1 VIRSNGVRGYLALH
15 EAVSKQRIVMGL
27 DLMPSQRHMQEYA
40 LVIINDK
47 GAVIDRREG
56 VDWETVSRLIR
67 KYHVDTLAVDNLYEL
82 GGSIN
87 EVKKRLGKHIDKIR
101 LVEVTK
107 CDEERYVK
115 LTELAFKEGVVS
127 ERKSHLPPLQAAE
140 ASALLALKGVGTT
153 IIEPSSIRTVI
164 IVSRGRSFGSGG
176 MSQGRYSRSQR
187 SAIRQITNMLLDE
200 LKKHRSDDEI
210 EYYVQKSKYG
220 LERSILLLNCPS
232 SQVKKWIKPLNEI
245 IKKSGVN
252 IKLLTRIPSLEESH
266 ASGTSHTDKP
276 LIVGLDPGIV
286 TGLAILDLNGN
297 PLFVS
302 SGLALD
308 KMTITKILTKFG
320 KPIIIASDVRRA
332 PAIIEKM
339 ASLLGCEIYT
349 PPRDMT
355 IEEKRHIIQ
364 DHISNFKDIIKN
376 AHQRDALAAALKAY
390 LNFKSKFMQL
400 EAKAKELN
408 LSYPQIEKAK
418 ALLIKGLTI
427 KEALDKVLL
436 KDNKNTMHSA
446 MTHHVDPEVQRLKQ
460 ELSKLRDKVEEQ
472 NKIIKD
478 LEESRLTLLKM
489 LKEKEAKV
497 EELEEA
503 LMKAPLKAQ
512 PLQEKE
518 ESLLK
523 QKLEHSVK
531 IISELKAKV
540 EDLEHLVEQLKKLI
554 KDVIKG
560 DIVIIKEIRSI
571 TKRSIE
577 EAMKYGPLQKGDIV
591 FVRDPSSSNI
601 EGLHYLLN
609 IEPKAIIT
617 SLAKIPANIS
627 TMLREKC
634 IPIIDSE
641 EVKIERVLDFLYTS
655 SSIEHQIRE
664 QREKLL
670 SERDQKIKEKL
681 IEILKSYREE
691 RAKQLEKMYQ

>member
-1 VIRSNGVRGYLALH
+1 MVLH
-15 EAVSKQRIVMGL
+15 EAINKQRIIMGL

-40 LVIINDK
+40 LVIIDDK
-47 GAVIDRREG
+47 GAIIDRREG
-56 VDWETVSRLIR
+56 VDWETVSRLIKR
-67 KYHVDTLAVDNLYEL
+67 YHVDTLAVDNLYEL

-87 EVKKRLGKHIDKIR
+87 EVKRRLGKHIDKIR

-115 LTELAFKEGVVS
+115 LAELAFREGIIN
-127 ERKSHLPPLQAAE
+127 ERKSHLSPLQAAE

-164 IVSRGRSFGSGG
+164 IVSRGRSLGSGG

-200 LKKHRSDDEI
+200 LKKHKSDDEI

-220 LERSILLLNCPS
+220 LERSILLLNSPP
-232 SQVKKWIKPLNEI
+232 SQVKRWIKPLNEI

-252 IKLLTRIPSLEESH
+252 IKLLTRIPSLEESQ
-266 ASGTSHTDKP
+266 ASGTSHSDKP

-286 TGLAILDLNGN
+286 TGLAVLDLNGD

-355 IEEKRHIIQ
+355 IEEKRRIIQ

-427 KEALDKVLL
+427 KEALDKVLP
-436 KDNKNTMHSA
+436 KDKNAAHPATI
-446 MTHHVDPEVQRLKQ
+446 HHVDPEVQRLKQ

-472 NKIIKD
+472 NKIIRD

-512 PLQEKE
+512 SFQEKE

-523 QKLEHSVK
+523 QKLEHSMK

-540 EDLEHLVEQLKKLI
+540 EDLEQLIEQLKNLI
-554 KDVIKG
+554 RDVIKG

-577 EAMKYGPLQKGDIV
+577 EAMRYEALQKGDIIL
-591 FVRDPSSSNI
+591 VRDPSSSNI
-601 EGLHYLLN
+601 EGLHYLLS

-617 SLAKIPANIS
+617 SSTKMPANIS
-627 TMLREKC
+627 TMLKEKC

-655 SSIEHQIRE
+655 SIIEHLIKER
-664 QREKLL
+664 REKLL
-670 SERDQKIKEKL
+670 SERDQKIKEKF
-681 IEILKSYREE
+681 IEILRSYREE
-691 RAKQLEKMYQ
+691 RVKQLEKMYQ

>member
-1 VIRSNGVRGYLALH
+1 MVLH
-15 EAVSKQRIVMGL
+15 EAINKQRIIMGL

-40 LVIINDK
+40 LVIIDDK
-47 GAVIDRREG
+47 GAIIDRREG
-56 VDWETVSRLIR
+56 VDWETVSRLIKR
-67 KYHVDTLAVDNLYEL
+67 YHVDTLAVDNLYEL

-87 EVKKRLGKHIDKIR
+87 EVKRRLGKHIDKIR

-115 LTELAFKEGVVS
+115 LAELAFREGIIN
-127 ERKSHLPPLQAAE
+127 ERKSHLSPLQAAE

-164 IVSRGRSFGSGG
+164 IVSRGRSLGSGG

-200 LKKHRSDDEI
+200 LKKHKSDDEI

-220 LERSILLLNCPS
+220 LERSILLLNSPP
-232 SQVKKWIKPLNEI
+232 SQVKRWIKPLNEI

-252 IKLLTRIPSLEESH
+252 IKLLTRIPSLEESQ
-266 ASGTSHTDKP
+266 ASGTSHSDKP

-286 TGLAILDLNGN
+286 TGLAVLDLNGD

-355 IEEKRHIIQ
+355 IEEKRRIIQ

-427 KEALDKVLL
+427 KEALDKVLP
-436 KDNKNTMHSA
+436 KDKNAAHPATI
-446 MTHHVDPEVQRLKQ
+446 HHVDPEVQRLKQ

-472 NKIIKD
+472 NKIIRD

-512 PLQEKE
+512 SFQEKE

-523 QKLEHSVK
+523 QKLEHSMK

-540 EDLEHLVEQLKKLI
+540 EDLEQLIEQLKNLI
-554 KDVIKG
+554 RDVIKG

-577 EAMKYGPLQKGDIV
+577 EA
-591 FVRDPSSSNI
+591 
-601 EGLHYLLN
+601 
-609 IEPKAIIT
+609 
-617 SLAKIPANIS
+617 
-627 TMLREKC
+627 
-634 IPIIDSE
+634 
-641 EVKIERVLDFLYTS
+641 
-655 SSIEHQIRE
+655 
-664 QREKLL
+664 
-670 SERDQKIKEKL
+670 
-681 IEILKSYREE
+681 
-691 RAKQLEKMYQ
+691 